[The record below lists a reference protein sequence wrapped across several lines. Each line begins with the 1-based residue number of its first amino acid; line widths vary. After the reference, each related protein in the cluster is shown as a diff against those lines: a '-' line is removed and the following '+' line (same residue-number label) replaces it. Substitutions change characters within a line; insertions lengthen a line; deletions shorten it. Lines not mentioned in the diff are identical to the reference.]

1 VHCTE
6 YALQESTQLPL
17 SSWFASFA
25 VNSITAKDT
34 TPMSLLPTIEL
45 ESAPKPRAAVI
56 WLHGLGADGNDFVPI
71 VSELDL
77 GGCAPIRF
85 IFPSAPSM
93 PITWN
98 SGYVMPAWYDI
109 SGSDLVSKQDAQG
122 IAKSALAINAL
133 IEDQFKKGIDYK
145 NIVLAGFS
153 QGCAMALHTGLSFHH
168 PLAGIIALSGY
179 LPLADSFK
187 SVAHPSNQNTP
198 IFMAHGTQD
207 PVVVIKRGEDSRDL
221 LKSCHYTVDWHT
233 YPMAHSVH
241 PNEISD
247 ISTFLRQVLAA

>member
-1 VHCTE
+1 M
-6 YALQESTQLPL
+6 P
-17 SSWFASFA
+17 
-25 VNSITAKDT
+25 I
-34 TPMSLLPTIEL
+34 LPTLEL
-45 ESAPKPRAAVI
+45 ETSPNPRAAVI

-77 GGCAPIRF
+77 KKCPPIRF

-122 IAKSALAINAL
+122 IAKSALAIGEL
-133 IEDQFKKGIDYK
+133 IENQFKSGIEYK

-153 QGCAMALHTGLSFHH
+153 QGCAMALHTGLSYPHK
-168 PLAGIIALSGY
+168 LAGVIALSGY
-179 LPLADSFK
+179 LPLSDTF
-187 SVAHPSNQNTP
+187 VDTAHPSNKATP

-207 PVVVIKRGEDSRDL
+207 PVVILKRGEDSKDQ
-221 LKSCHYTVDWHT
+221 LKSLNYDVEWYT
-233 YPMAHSVH
+233 YPMQHSVH
-241 PNEISD
+241 PNEIMD
-247 ISTFLRQVLAA
+247 ISKFLQKVLSD